1 MMSSK
6 FKFDYKTLFFVAAL
20 FGYTGVSIFVTD
32 TSISRLI
39 TIPYR
44 AFVLFA
50 ACAIIAHKSVLQVFK
65 AKKVI
70 AAQSFRKDI
79 VIDAK
84 QPSYNSLRSRVN
96 KSKGNQLTVLNIIF
110 IFAFVYS
117 LRFVYEGY
125 GKQLFFGDYTYYF
138 SFWFLICLIPGMG
151 FLLIDRNKPTQ
162 YLKISYLALFSISI
176 LMISKISILKE
187 SIGSEQA
194 GRLSGEALNPI
205 SLGAFGS
212 TLILISF
219 YLLIVA
225 RPKRMVDL
233 LLKLRISHLMLLSC
247 VFSIFSG
254 CYLLI
259 SAASRGPI
267 VATLICFLLLL
278 VIAVKK
284 SFPIA
289 ISALFSGYAIVS
301 SFILPYIQGEG
312 MANLDRLSSFDD
324 SYEGSRTDLIEA
336 SLRLIFENSYN
347 FFVGYGI
354 EIPGYGYP
362 HNILLESFLSTGFFG
377 GCLFSLGCMITLW
390 RSLKLLLS
398 HSPWGWL
405 GLLFIQNM
413 ILSLFSGSLYGSS
426 GFWYLLFS
434 VNSLWLSRREDP
446 AIELVPNWRFL

>member
-32 TSISRLI
+32 TSVSRLM

-44 AFVLFA
+44 AFVLLA
-50 ACAIIAHKSVLQVFK
+50 ACAIIAHKSGLQVFK
-65 AKKVI
+65 TKKVI
-70 AAQSFRKDI
+70 AAHSFREGEM
-79 VIDAK
+79 VDAK
-84 QPSYNSLRSRVN
+84 RLSCISLGRRVN
-96 KSKGNQLTVLNIIF
+96 KSKENCLSVLNIIF

-151 FLLIDRNKPTQ
+151 FLLIDRNKPIQ

-187 SIGSEQA
+187 STGSEQA

-233 LLKLRISHLMLLSC
+233 LKLRISHLMLLTC
-247 VFSIFSG
+247 IFSVFSG

-267 VATLICFLLLL
+267 IATLIGFLILL
-278 VIAVKK
+278 VVAVRK

-289 ISALFSGYAIVS
+289 ISALFSGYVIVS

-312 MANLDRLSSFDD
+312 MANLDRLSSFGD
-324 SYEGSRTDLIEA
+324 SYEGSRTDLIEVT
-336 SLRLIFENSYN
+336 LRLIFENCYS
-347 FFVGYGI
+347 FFIGYGI

-377 GCLFSLGCMITLW
+377 GCLFSLACMITLW
-390 RSLKLLLS
+390 RSLKLLLG

-446 AIELVPNWRFL
+446 AIVLVPNWRFL